1 MRWPPKQKQM
11 KKTLFTLLSLALVW
25 PVIAQIQ
32 FNGRILEK
40 NVASPISKAT
50 IKAGNAYFLT
60 DENGMVSFRA
70 QPGDSIEVSAIGF
83 KTIHRLLTISTSFEI
98 LLEREFSLM
107 QPVEI
112 NAVRASYLSPF
123 TQTTLTSRAI
133 EKANLGQDL
142 PFLLNQTPSVV
153 VNADAGNGIGYTG
166 IRIRGSDATR
176 INMTING
183 IPYND
188 AESQGLFF
196 VNLPDLASS
205 VNSIQV
211 QRGVGTSS
219 NGAGAFGATMNFMTN
234 ELNTDAYVEVNNS
247 FGSFNT
253 WKNTIKVGTGLINK
267 HLSLDARLS
276 NITSDGFVDRASSSL
291 QSFYTSAAFTGEK
304 NSLRLNVFSG
314 KEKTYQAWYGIP
326 ESKLT
331 SDRTYN
337 PAGMER
343 PGSPYDNETDNY
355 RQTHYQLFY
364 NQALSSSLN
373 LNVALFY
380 TRGLG
385 YYEQYKAD
393 EDYADYGLPPFSLGT
408 DTLYNTDLIRQLW
421 LDNHFFG
428 NTFSLQYKKNASEW
442 ILGGGLSKYTG
453 NHYGKIIWA
462 EAGVPDDYTWYN
474 LDALKTDANLYLKWQ
489 QKLSDHLALFAD
501 IQGRSVRYDI
511 DGFRNNPGLIIRN
524 NWFFV
529 NPKAGISYTKSNWKA
544 YLSYA
549 MANKEP
555 NRDDFEAG
563 ATQQPV
569 PEQLQDLELGFEQ
582 RGTTLSWGATLFY
595 MQYRNQ
601 LVLTGQINDVGAYAR
616 VNIPR
621 SFRTGI
627 ELTATWRPSS
637 WFDLAAN
644 LAYSE
649 NKVRNFTAYYDD
661 YDDGVQK
668 TETFDKSDLSY
679 SPRWIGGATLN
690 FHPARN
696 LDISLINKY
705 VSRQFLDNTSRVSRS
720 LDPFFVQDIRVSYR
734 ILPGFMKEILLI
746 GQVNNLLNVKY
757 EPNGYT
763 FSYYY
768 GGSLQTENY
777 YFPMAGSN
785 AMIALNLKF

>member
-1 MRWPPKQKQM
+1 M
-11 KKTLFTLLSLALVW
+11 KKTLFTLISLAFVL
-25 PVIAQIQ
+25 PVIAQLQ
-32 FNGRILEK
+32 FNGRILEQ

-50 IKAGNAYFLT
+50 VKAGKAFLVT
-60 DENGMVSFRA
+60 DENGMVRFRA
-70 QPGDSIEVSAIGF
+70 NPGDSIEISAIGF
-83 KTIHRLLTISTSFEI
+83 KTITRVLTSSTMLEI
-98 LLEREFSLM
+98 FLEKEFSLM

-123 TQTTLTSRAI
+123 TQTTLSARAI

-234 ELNTDAYVEVNNS
+234 ELNPEAYAEINNS
-247 FGSFNT
+247 YGSFNT
-253 WKNTIKVGTGLINK
+253 WKNTVKVGTGLINK
-267 HLSLDARLS
+267 HFSLDARLS
-276 NITSDGFVDRASSSL
+276 NITSDGFVDRASTSL
-291 QSFYTSAAFTGEK
+291 QSFYTSAAYTGEK

-331 SDRTYN
+331 TDRTYN
-337 PAGMER
+337 AAGMER
-343 PGSPYDNETDNY
+343 PGAPYDNETDNY

-364 NQALSSSLN
+364 NQALNPAIN
-373 LNVALFY
+373 LNIALFY

-393 EDYADYGLPPFSLGT
+393 DDYANYGLPPFTMGN
-408 DTLYNTDLIRQLW
+408 DTLYSTDLIRQLW

-428 NTFSLQYKKNASEW
+428 NTFSLQYKKNSSEW
-442 ILGGGLSKYTG
+442 ILGGGLSKYIG
-453 NHYGKIIWA
+453 NHYGKVIWA
-462 EAGVPDDYTWYN
+462 EAGVPDNYMWYN

-489 QKLSDHLALFAD
+489 QKLANNLVLFAD
-501 IQGRSVRYDI
+501 VQGRSVRYDI

-524 NWFFV
+524 KWFFV
-529 NPKAGISYTKSNWKA
+529 NPKAGVSYSKNNWKA

-549 MANKEP
+549 IANKEP

-569 PEQLQDLELGFEQ
+569 PEQLQDIELGIEK
-582 RGTTLSWGATLFY
+582 RGASLSWGATLFY

-601 LVLTGQINDVGAYAR
+601 LVLTGQINDVGAYTR

-627 ELTATWRPSS
+627 ELTASWRPSS

-649 NKVRNFTAYYDD
+649 NKVRNFTAFYDD
-661 YDDGVQK
+661 YDDGGQK
-668 TETFDKSDLSY
+668 TESFEQTDLSF
-679 SPRWIGGATLN
+679 SPRWVGGATLN
-690 FHPARN
+690 VHPARN
-696 LDISLINKY
+696 LDLSLINKY
-705 VSRQFLDNTSRVSRS
+705 VSRQYLDNTSRKSRS
-720 LDPFFVQDIRVSYR
+720 LDPFLVQDLRVSYR
-734 ILPGFMKEILLI
+734 ILPNFMKEILLI

-763 FSYYY
+763 FSYYF

-777 YFPMAGSN
+777 YFPMAGTN
-785 AMIALNLKF
+785 AMLALNLKF

>member
-1 MRWPPKQKQM
+1 M
-11 KKTLFTLLSLALVW
+11 KKTLFTLISLAFVL
-25 PVIAQIQ
+25 PVIAQLQ
-32 FNGRILEK
+32 FNGRILEQ

-50 IKAGNAYFLT
+50 VKAGKAFLVT
-60 DENGMVSFRA
+60 DENGMVRFRA
-70 QPGDSIEVSAIGF
+70 NPGDSIEISAIGF
-83 KTIHRLLTISTSFEI
+83 KTITRVLTSSTMLEI
-98 LLEREFSLM
+98 FLEKEFSLM

-123 TQTTLTSRAI
+123 TQTTLSARAI

-234 ELNTDAYVEVNNS
+234 ELNPEAYAEINNS
-247 FGSFNT
+247 YGSFNT
-253 WKNTIKVGTGLINK
+253 WKNTVKVGTGLINK
-267 HLSLDARLS
+267 HFSLDARLS
-276 NITSDGFVDRASSSL
+276 NITSDGFVDRASTSL
-291 QSFYTSAAFTGEK
+291 QSFYTSAAYTGEK

-331 SDRTYN
+331 TDRTYN
-337 PAGMER
+337 AAGMER
-343 PGSPYDNETDNY
+343 PGAPYDNETDNY

-364 NQALSSSLN
+364 NQALNPAIN
-373 LNVALFY
+373 LNIALFY

-393 EDYADYGLPPFSLGT
+393 DDYANYGLPPFTMGN
-408 DTLYNTDLIRQLW
+408 DTLYSTDLIRQLW

-428 NTFSLQYKKNASEW
+428 NTFSLQYKKNSSEW
-442 ILGGGLSKYTG
+442 ILGGGLSKYIG
-453 NHYGKIIWA
+453 NHYGKVIWA
-462 EAGVPDDYTWYN
+462 EAGVPDNYMWYN

-489 QKLSDHLALFAD
+489 QKLANNLVLFAD
-501 IQGRSVRYDI
+501 VQGRSVRYDI

-524 NWFFV
+524 KWFFV
-529 NPKAGISYTKSNWKA
+529 NPKAGVSYSKNNWKA

-549 MANKEP
+549 IANKEP

-563 ATQQPV
+563 ATQQPA
-569 PEQLQDLELGFEQ
+569 PEQLQDIELGIEK
-582 RGTTLSWGATLFY
+582 RGASLSWGATLFY

-601 LVLTGQINDVGAYAR
+601 LVLTGQINDVGAYTR

-627 ELTATWRPSS
+627 ELTASWRPSS

-649 NKVRNFTAYYDD
+649 NKVRNFTAFYDD
-661 YDDGVQK
+661 YDDGGQK
-668 TETFDKSDLSY
+668 TESFEQTDLSF
-679 SPRWIGGATLN
+679 SPRWVGGATLN
-690 FHPARN
+690 VHLARN
-696 LDISLINKY
+696 LDLSLINKY
-705 VSRQFLDNTSRVSRS
+705 VSRQYLDNTSRKSRS
-720 LDPFFVQDIRVSYR
+720 LDPFLVQDLRVSYR
-734 ILPGFMKEILLI
+734 ILPNFMKEILLI
-746 GQVNNLLNVKY
+746 GEVNNLLNVEY

-763 FSYYY
+763 FSYYF

-777 YFPMAGSN
+777 YFPMAGTN
-785 AMIALNLKF
+785 AMLALNLKF

>member
-1 MRWPPKQKQM
+1 M
-11 KKTLFTLLSLALVW
+11 KKTLFTLISLAFVL
-25 PVIAQIQ
+25 PVIAQLQ
-32 FNGRILEK
+32 FNGRILEQ

-50 IKAGNAYFLT
+50 VKAGKAFLVT
-60 DENGMVSFRA
+60 DENGMVRFRA
-70 QPGDSIEVSAIGF
+70 NPGDSIEISAIGF
-83 KTIHRLLTISTSFEI
+83 KTITRVLTSSTMLEI
-98 LLEREFSLM
+98 FLEKEFSLM

-112 NAVRASYLSPF
+112 NAVRASSLSPF
-123 TQTTLTSRAI
+123 TQTTLSARAI

-234 ELNTDAYVEVNNS
+234 ELNPEAYAEINNS
-247 FGSFNT
+247 YGSFNT
-253 WKNTIKVGTGLINK
+253 WKNTVKVGTGLINK
-267 HLSLDARLS
+267 HFSLDARLS
-276 NITSDGFVDRASSSL
+276 NITSDGFVDRASTSL
-291 QSFYTSAAFTGEK
+291 QSFYTSAAYTGEK

-331 SDRTYN
+331 TDRTYN
-337 PAGMER
+337 AAGMER
-343 PGSPYDNETDNY
+343 PGAPYDNETDNY

-364 NQALSSSLN
+364 NQALNPAIN
-373 LNVALFY
+373 LNIALFY

-393 EDYADYGLPPFSLGT
+393 DDYANYGLPPFTMGN
-408 DTLYNTDLIRQLW
+408 DTLYSTDLIRQLW

-428 NTFSLQYKKNASEW
+428 NTFSLQYKKNSSEW
-442 ILGGGLSKYTG
+442 ILGGGLSKYIG
-453 NHYGKIIWA
+453 NHYGKVIWA
-462 EAGVPDDYTWYN
+462 EAGVPDNYMWYN

-489 QKLSDHLALFAD
+489 QKLANNLVLFAD
-501 IQGRSVRYDI
+501 VQGRSVRYDI

-524 NWFFV
+524 KWFFV
-529 NPKAGISYTKSNWKA
+529 NPKAGVSYSKNNWKA

-549 MANKEP
+549 IANKEP

-569 PEQLQDLELGFEQ
+569 PEQLQDIELGIEK
-582 RGTTLSWGATLFY
+582 RGASLSWGATLFY

-601 LVLTGQINDVGAYAR
+601 LVLTGQINDVGAYTR

-627 ELTATWRPSS
+627 ELTASWRPSS

-649 NKVRNFTAYYDD
+649 NKVRNFTAFYDD
-661 YDDGVQK
+661 YDDGGQK
-668 TETFDKSDLSY
+668 TESFEQTDLSF
-679 SPRWIGGATLN
+679 SPRWVGGATLN
-690 FHPARN
+690 VHLARN
-696 LDISLINKY
+696 LDLSLINKY
-705 VSRQFLDNTSRVSRS
+705 VSRQYLDNTSRKSRS
-720 LDPFFVQDIRVSYR
+720 LDPFLVQDLRVSYR
-734 ILPGFMKEILLI
+734 ILPKFMKDILLI

-763 FSYYY
+763 FSYYF

-777 YFPMAGSN
+777 YFPMAGTN
-785 AMIALNLKF
+785 AMLALNLKF

>member
-1 MRWPPKQKQM
+1 M
-11 KKTLFTLLSLALVW
+11 KKTLFTLISLAFVL
-25 PVIAQIQ
+25 PVIAQLQ
-32 FNGRILEK
+32 FNGRILEQ

-50 IKAGNAYFLT
+50 VKAGKAFLVT
-60 DENGMVSFRA
+60 DENGMVRFRA
-70 QPGDSIEVSAIGF
+70 NPGDSIEISAIGF
-83 KTIHRLLTISTSFEI
+83 KTITRVLTSSTMLEI
-98 LLEREFSLM
+98 FLEKEFSLM

-123 TQTTLTSRAI
+123 TQTTLSARAI

-234 ELNTDAYVEVNNS
+234 ELNPEAYAEINNS
-247 FGSFNT
+247 YGSFNT
-253 WKNTIKVGTGLINK
+253 WKNTVKVGTGLINK
-267 HLSLDARLS
+267 HFSLDARLS
-276 NITSDGFVDRASSSL
+276 NITSDGFVDRASTSL
-291 QSFYTSAAFTGEK
+291 QSFYTSAAYTGEK

-331 SDRTYN
+331 TDRTYN
-337 PAGMER
+337 AAGMER
-343 PGSPYDNETDNY
+343 PGAPYDNETDNY

-364 NQALSSSLN
+364 NQALNPAIN
-373 LNVALFY
+373 LNIALFY

-393 EDYADYGLPPFSLGT
+393 DDYANYGLPPFTMGN
-408 DTLYNTDLIRQLW
+408 DTLYSTDLIRQLW

-428 NTFSLQYKKNASEW
+428 NTFSLQYKKNSSEW
-442 ILGGGLSKYTG
+442 ILGGGLSKYIG
-453 NHYGKIIWA
+453 NHYGKVIWA
-462 EAGVPDDYTWYN
+462 EAGVPDNYMWYN

-489 QKLSDHLALFAD
+489 QKLANNLVLFAD
-501 IQGRSVRYDI
+501 VQGRSVRYDI

-524 NWFFV
+524 KWFFV
-529 NPKAGISYTKSNWKA
+529 NPKAGVSYSKNNWKA

-549 MANKEP
+549 IANKEP

-563 ATQQPV
+563 ATQQPA
-569 PEQLQDLELGFEQ
+569 PEQLQDIELGIEK
-582 RGTTLSWGATLFY
+582 RGASLSWGATLFY

-601 LVLTGQINDVGAYAR
+601 LVLTGQINDVGAYTR

-627 ELTATWRPSS
+627 ELTASWRPSS

-649 NKVRNFTAYYDD
+649 NKVRNFTAFYDD
-661 YDDGVQK
+661 YDDGGQK
-668 TETFDKSDLSY
+668 TESFEQTDLSF
-679 SPRWIGGATLN
+679 SPRWVCGATLN
-690 FHPARN
+690 VHLARN
-696 LDISLINKY
+696 LDLSLINKY
-705 VSRQFLDNTSRVSRS
+705 VSRQYLDNTSRKSRS
-720 LDPFFVQDIRVSYR
+720 LDPFLVQDLRVSYR
-734 ILPGFMKEILLI
+734 ILPKFMKDILLI

-763 FSYYY
+763 FSYYF

-777 YFPMAGSN
+777 YFPMAGTN
-785 AMIALNLKF
+785 AMLALNLKF

>member
-1 MRWPPKQKQM
+1 M
-11 KKTLFTLLSLALVW
+11 KKTLFTLISLAFVL
-25 PVIAQIQ
+25 PVIAQLQ
-32 FNGRILEK
+32 FNGRILEQ

-50 IKAGNAYFLT
+50 VKAGKAFLVT
-60 DENGMVSFRA
+60 DENGMVRFRA
-70 QPGDSIEVSAIGF
+70 NPGDSIEISAIGF
-83 KTIHRLLTISTSFEI
+83 KTITRVLTSSTMLEI
-98 LLEREFSLM
+98 FLEKEFSLM

-123 TQTTLTSRAI
+123 TQTTLSARAI

-234 ELNTDAYVEVNNS
+234 ELNPEAYAEINNS
-247 FGSFNT
+247 YGSFNT
-253 WKNTIKVGTGLINK
+253 WKNTVKVGTGLINK
-267 HLSLDARLS
+267 HFSLDARLS
-276 NITSDGFVDRASSSL
+276 NITSDGFVDRASTSL
-291 QSFYTSAAFTGEK
+291 QSFYTSAAYTGEK

-331 SDRTYN
+331 TDRTYN
-337 PAGMER
+337 AAGMER
-343 PGSPYDNETDNY
+343 PGAPYDNETDNY

-364 NQALSSSLN
+364 NQALNPAIN
-373 LNVALFY
+373 LNIALFY

-393 EDYADYGLPPFSLGT
+393 DDYANYGLPPFTMGN
-408 DTLYNTDLIRQLW
+408 DTLYSTDLIRQLW

-428 NTFSLQYKKNASEW
+428 NTFSLQYKKNSSEW
-442 ILGGGLSKYTG
+442 ILGGGLSKYIG
-453 NHYGKIIWA
+453 NHYGKVIWA
-462 EAGVPDDYTWYN
+462 EAGVPDNYMWYN

-489 QKLSDHLALFAD
+489 QKLANNLVLFAD
-501 IQGRSVRYDI
+501 VQGRSVRYDI

-524 NWFFV
+524 KWFFV
-529 NPKAGISYTKSNWKA
+529 NPKAGVSYSKNNWKA

-549 MANKEP
+549 IANKEP

-569 PEQLQDLELGFEQ
+569 PEQLQDIELGIEK
-582 RGTTLSWGATLFY
+582 RGASLSWGATLFY

-601 LVLTGQINDVGAYAR
+601 LVLTGQINDVGAYTR

-627 ELTATWRPSS
+627 ELTASWRPSS

-649 NKVRNFTAYYDD
+649 NKVRNFTAFYDD
-661 YDDGVQK
+661 YDDGGQK
-668 TETFDKSDLSY
+668 TESFEQTDLSF
-679 SPRWIGGATLN
+679 SPRWVGGATLN
-690 FHPARN
+690 VHLARN
-696 LDISLINKY
+696 LDLSLINKY
-705 VSRQFLDNTSRVSRS
+705 VSRQYLDNTSRKSRS
-720 LDPFFVQDIRVSYR
+720 LDPFLVQDLRVSYR
-734 ILPGFMKEILLI
+734 ILPNFMKEILLI
-746 GQVNNLLNVKY
+746 GEVNNLLNVEY

-763 FSYYY
+763 FSYYF

-777 YFPMAGSN
+777 YFPMAGTN
-785 AMIALNLKF
+785 AMLALNLKF

>member
-1 MRWPPKQKQM
+1 M
-11 KKTLFTLLSLALVW
+11 KKTLFTLISLAFVL
-25 PVIAQIQ
+25 PVIAQLQ
-32 FNGRILEK
+32 FNGRILEQ

-50 IKAGNAYFLT
+50 VKAGKAFLVT
-60 DENGMVSFRA
+60 DENGMVRFRA
-70 QPGDSIEVSAIGF
+70 NPGDSIEISAIGF
-83 KTIHRLLTISTSFEI
+83 KTITRVLTTSTMLEI
-98 LLEREFSLM
+98 FLEKEFSLM

-112 NAVRASYLSPF
+112 NAVRASSLSPF
-123 TQTTLTSRAI
+123 TQTTLSARAI

-234 ELNTDAYVEVNNS
+234 ELNPEAYAEINNS
-247 FGSFNT
+247 YGSFNT
-253 WKNTIKVGTGLINK
+253 WKNTVKVGTGLINK
-267 HLSLDARLS
+267 HFSLDARLS
-276 NITSDGFVDRASSSL
+276 NITSDGFVDRASTSL
-291 QSFYTSAAFTGEK
+291 QSFYTSAAYTGEK

-331 SDRTYN
+331 TDRTYN
-337 PAGMER
+337 AAGMER
-343 PGSPYDNETDNY
+343 PGAPYDNETDNY

-364 NQALSSSLN
+364 NQALNPAIN
-373 LNVALFY
+373 LNIALFY

-393 EDYADYGLPPFSLGT
+393 DDYANYGLPPFTMGN
-408 DTLYNTDLIRQLW
+408 DTLYSTDLIRQLW

-428 NTFSLQYKKNASEW
+428 NTFSLQYKKNSSEW
-442 ILGGGLSKYTG
+442 ILGGGLSKYIG
-453 NHYGKIIWA
+453 NHYGKVIWA
-462 EAGVPDDYTWYN
+462 EAGVPDNFMWYN

-489 QKLSDHLALFAD
+489 QKLANNLVLFAD
-501 IQGRSVRYDI
+501 VQGRSVRYDI

-524 NWFFV
+524 KWFFV
-529 NPKAGISYTKSNWKA
+529 NPKAGVSYSKNNWKA

-549 MANKEP
+549 IANKEP

-569 PEQLQDLELGFEQ
+569 PEQLQDIELGIEK
-582 RGTTLSWGATLFY
+582 RGASLSWGATLFY

-601 LVLTGQINDVGAYAR
+601 LVLTGQINDVGAYTR

-627 ELTATWRPSS
+627 ELTASWRPSS

-649 NKVRNFTAYYDD
+649 NKVRNFTAFYDD
-661 YDDGVQK
+661 YDDGGQK
-668 TETFDKSDLSY
+668 TESFEQTDLSF
-679 SPRWIGGATLN
+679 SPRWVGGATLN
-690 FHPARN
+690 VHLARN
-696 LDISLINKY
+696 LDLSLINKY
-705 VSRQFLDNTSRVSRS
+705 VSRQYLDNTSRKSRS
-720 LDPFFVQDIRVSYR
+720 LDPFLVQDLRVSYR
-734 ILPGFMKEILLI
+734 ILPKFMKEILLI

-763 FSYYY
+763 FSYYF

-777 YFPMAGSN
+777 YFPMAGTN
-785 AMIALNLKF
+785 AMLALNLKF

>member
-1 MRWPPKQKQM
+1 M
-11 KKTLFTLLSLALVW
+11 KKTLFTLISLAFVL
-25 PVIAQIQ
+25 PVIAQLQ
-32 FNGRILEK
+32 FNGRILEQ

-50 IKAGNAYFLT
+50 VKAGKAFLVT
-60 DENGMVSFRA
+60 DENGMVRFRA
-70 QPGDSIEVSAIGF
+70 NPGDSIEISAIGF
-83 KTIHRLLTISTSFEI
+83 KTITRVLTSSTMLEI
-98 LLEREFSLM
+98 FLEKEFSLM

-123 TQTTLTSRAI
+123 TQTTLSARAI

-234 ELNTDAYVEVNNS
+234 ELNPEAYAEINNS
-247 FGSFNT
+247 YGSFNT
-253 WKNTIKVGTGLINK
+253 WKNTVKVGTGLINK
-267 HLSLDARLS
+267 HFSLDARLS
-276 NITSDGFVDRASSSL
+276 NITSDGFVDRASTSL
-291 QSFYTSAAFTGEK
+291 QSFYTSAAYTGEK

-331 SDRTYN
+331 TDRTYN
-337 PAGMER
+337 AAGMER
-343 PGSPYDNETDNY
+343 PGAPYDNETDNY

-364 NQALSSSLN
+364 NQALNPAIN
-373 LNVALFY
+373 LNIALFY

-393 EDYADYGLPPFSLGT
+393 DDYANYGLPPFTMGN
-408 DTLYNTDLIRQLW
+408 DTLYSTDLIRQLW

-428 NTFSLQYKKNASEW
+428 NTFSLQYKKNSSEW
-442 ILGGGLSKYTG
+442 ILGGGLSKYIG
-453 NHYGKIIWA
+453 NHYGKVIWA
-462 EAGVPDDYTWYN
+462 EAGVPDNYMWYN

-489 QKLSDHLALFAD
+489 QKLANNLVLFAD
-501 IQGRSVRYDI
+501 VQGRSVRYDI

-524 NWFFV
+524 KWFFV
-529 NPKAGISYTKSNWKA
+529 NPKAGVSYSKNNWKA

-549 MANKEP
+549 IANKEP

-569 PEQLQDLELGFEQ
+569 PEQLQDIELGIEK
-582 RGTTLSWGATLFY
+582 RGASLSWGATLFY

-601 LVLTGQINDVGAYAR
+601 LVLTGQINDVGAYTR

-627 ELTATWRPSS
+627 ELTASWRPSS

-649 NKVRNFTAYYDD
+649 NKVRNFTAFYDD
-661 YDDGVQK
+661 YDDGGQK
-668 TETFDKSDLSY
+668 TESFEQTDLSF
-679 SPRWIGGATLN
+679 SPRWVCGATLN
-690 FHPARN
+690 VHLARN
-696 LDISLINKY
+696 LDLSLINKY
-705 VSRQFLDNTSRVSRS
+705 VSRQYLDNTSRKSRS
-720 LDPFFVQDIRVSYR
+720 LDPFLVQDLRVSYR
-734 ILPGFMKEILLI
+734 ILPKFMKEILLI

-763 FSYYY
+763 FSYYF

-777 YFPMAGSN
+777 YFPMAGTN
-785 AMIALNLKF
+785 AMLALNLKF

>member
-1 MRWPPKQKQM
+1 M
-11 KKTLFTLLSLALVW
+11 KKTLFTLISLAFVL
-25 PVIAQIQ
+25 PVIAQLQ
-32 FNGRILEK
+32 FNGRILEQ

-50 IKAGNAYFLT
+50 VKAGKAFLVT
-60 DENGMVSFRA
+60 DENGMVRFRA
-70 QPGDSIEVSAIGF
+70 NPGDSIEISAIGF
-83 KTIHRLLTISTSFEI
+83 KTITRVLTSSTMLEI
-98 LLEREFSLM
+98 FLEKEFSLM

-112 NAVRASYLSPF
+112 NAVRASSLSPF
-123 TQTTLTSRAI
+123 TQTTLSARAI

-234 ELNTDAYVEVNNS
+234 ELNPEAYAEINNS
-247 FGSFNT
+247 YGSFNT
-253 WKNTIKVGTGLINK
+253 WKNTVKVGTGLINK
-267 HLSLDARLS
+267 HFSLDARLS
-276 NITSDGFVDRASSSL
+276 NITSDGFVDRASTSL
-291 QSFYTSAAFTGEK
+291 QSFYTSAAYTGEK

-331 SDRTYN
+331 TDRTYN
-337 PAGMER
+337 AAGMER
-343 PGSPYDNETDNY
+343 PGAPYDNETDNY

-364 NQALSSSLN
+364 NQALNPAIN
-373 LNVALFY
+373 LNIALFY

-393 EDYADYGLPPFSLGT
+393 DDYANYGLPPFTMGN
-408 DTLYNTDLIRQLW
+408 DTLYSTDLIRQLW

-428 NTFSLQYKKNASEW
+428 NTFSLQYKKNSSEW
-442 ILGGGLSKYTG
+442 ILGGGLSKYIG
-453 NHYGKIIWA
+453 NHYGKVIWA
-462 EAGVPDDYTWYN
+462 EAGVPDNYMWYN

-489 QKLSDHLALFAD
+489 QKLANNLVLFAD
-501 IQGRSVRYDI
+501 VQGRSVRYDI

-524 NWFFV
+524 KWFFV
-529 NPKAGISYTKSNWKA
+529 NPKAGVSYSKNNWKA

-549 MANKEP
+549 IANKEP

-569 PEQLQDLELGFEQ
+569 PEQLQDIELGIEK
-582 RGTTLSWGATLFY
+582 RGASLSWGATLFY

-601 LVLTGQINDVGAYAR
+601 LVLTGQINDVGAYTR

-627 ELTATWRPSS
+627 ELTASWRPSS

-649 NKVRNFTAYYDD
+649 NKVRNFTAFYDD
-661 YDDGVQK
+661 YDDGGQK
-668 TETFDKSDLSY
+668 TESFEQTDLSF
-679 SPRWIGGATLN
+679 SPRWVGGATLN
-690 FHPARN
+690 VHLARN
-696 LDISLINKY
+696 LDLSLINKY
-705 VSRQFLDNTSRVSRS
+705 VSRQYLDNTSRKSRS
-720 LDPFFVQDIRVSYR
+720 LDPFLVQDLRVSYR
-734 ILPGFMKEILLI
+734 ILPKFMKEILLI

-763 FSYYY
+763 FSYYF

-777 YFPMAGSN
+777 YFPMAGTN
-785 AMIALNLKF
+785 AMLALNLKF

>member
-1 MRWPPKQKQM
+1 M
-11 KKTLFTLLSLALVW
+11 KKTLFTLISLAFVL
-25 PVIAQIQ
+25 PVIAQLQ
-32 FNGRILEK
+32 FNGRILEQ

-50 IKAGNAYFLT
+50 VKAGKAFLVT
-60 DENGMVSFRA
+60 DENGMVRFRA
-70 QPGDSIEVSAIGF
+70 NPGDSIEISAIGF
-83 KTIHRLLTISTSFEI
+83 KTITRVLTSSTMLEI
-98 LLEREFSLM
+98 FLEKEFSLM

-123 TQTTLTSRAI
+123 TQTTLSARAI

-234 ELNTDAYVEVNNS
+234 ELNPEAYAEINNS
-247 FGSFNT
+247 YGSFNT
-253 WKNTIKVGTGLINK
+253 WKNTVKVGTGLINK
-267 HLSLDARLS
+267 HFSLDARLS
-276 NITSDGFVDRASSSL
+276 NITSDGFVDRASTSL
-291 QSFYTSAAFTGEK
+291 QSFYTSAAYTGEK

-331 SDRTYN
+331 TDRTYN
-337 PAGMER
+337 AAGMER
-343 PGSPYDNETDNY
+343 PGAPYDNETDNY

-364 NQALSSSLN
+364 NQALNPAIN
-373 LNVALFY
+373 LNIALFY

-393 EDYADYGLPPFSLGT
+393 DDYANYGLPPFTMGN
-408 DTLYNTDLIRQLW
+408 DTLYSTDLIRQLW

-428 NTFSLQYKKNASEW
+428 NTFSLQYKKNSSEW
-442 ILGGGLSKYTG
+442 ILGGGLSKYIG
-453 NHYGKIIWA
+453 NHYGKVIWA
-462 EAGVPDDYTWYN
+462 EAGVPDNYMWYN

-489 QKLSDHLALFAD
+489 QKLANNLVLFAD
-501 IQGRSVRYDI
+501 VQGRSVRYDI

-524 NWFFV
+524 KWFFV
-529 NPKAGISYTKSNWKA
+529 NPKAGVSYSKNNWKA

-549 MANKEP
+549 IANKEP

-563 ATQQPV
+563 ATQQPA
-569 PEQLQDLELGFEQ
+569 PEQLQDIELGIEK
-582 RGTTLSWGATLFY
+582 RGASLSWGATLFY

-601 LVLTGQINDVGAYAR
+601 LVLTGQINDVGAYTR

-627 ELTATWRPSS
+627 ELTASWRPSS

-649 NKVRNFTAYYDD
+649 NKVRNFTAFYDD
-661 YDDGVQK
+661 YDDGGQK
-668 TETFDKSDLSY
+668 TESFEQTDLSF
-679 SPRWIGGATLN
+679 SPRWVGGATLN
-690 FHPARN
+690 VHLARN
-696 LDISLINKY
+696 LDLSLINKY
-705 VSRQFLDNTSRVSRS
+705 VSRQYLDNTSRKSRS
-720 LDPFFVQDIRVSYR
+720 LDPFLVQDLRVSYR
-734 ILPGFMKEILLI
+734 ILPKFMKEILLI

-763 FSYYY
+763 FSYYF

-777 YFPMAGSN
+777 YFPMAGTN
-785 AMIALNLKF
+785 AMLALNLKF

>member
-1 MRWPPKQKQM
+1 M
-11 KKTLFTLLSLALVW
+11 KKTLFTLISLAFVL
-25 PVIAQIQ
+25 PVIAQLQ
-32 FNGRILEK
+32 FNGRILEQ

-50 IKAGNAYFLT
+50 VKAGKAFLVT
-60 DENGMVSFRA
+60 DENGMVRFRA
-70 QPGDSIEVSAIGF
+70 NPGDSIEISAIGF
-83 KTIHRLLTISTSFEI
+83 KTITRVLTTSTMLEI
-98 LLEREFSLM
+98 FLEKEFSLM

-123 TQTTLTSRAI
+123 TQTTLSARAI

-234 ELNTDAYVEVNNS
+234 ELNPEAYAEINNS
-247 FGSFNT
+247 YGSFNT
-253 WKNTIKVGTGLINK
+253 WKNTVKVGTGLINK
-267 HLSLDARLS
+267 HFSLDARLS
-276 NITSDGFVDRASSSL
+276 NITSDGFVDRASTSL
-291 QSFYTSAAFTGEK
+291 QSFYTSAAYTGEK

-331 SDRTYN
+331 TDRTYN
-337 PAGMER
+337 AAGMER
-343 PGSPYDNETDNY
+343 PGAPYDNETDNY

-364 NQALSSSLN
+364 NQALNPAIN
-373 LNVALFY
+373 LNIALFY

-393 EDYADYGLPPFSLGT
+393 DDYANYGLPPFTMGN
-408 DTLYNTDLIRQLW
+408 DTLYSTDLIRQLW

-428 NTFSLQYKKNASEW
+428 NTFSLQYKKNSSEW
-442 ILGGGLSKYTG
+442 ILGGGLSKYIG
-453 NHYGKIIWA
+453 NHYGKVIWA
-462 EAGVPDDYTWYN
+462 EAGVPDNYMWYN

-489 QKLSDHLALFAD
+489 QKLANNLVLFAD
-501 IQGRSVRYDI
+501 VQGRSVRYDI

-524 NWFFV
+524 KWFFV
-529 NPKAGISYTKSNWKA
+529 NPKAGVSYSKNNWKA

-549 MANKEP
+549 IANKEP

-569 PEQLQDLELGFEQ
+569 PEQLQDIELGIEK
-582 RGTTLSWGATLFY
+582 RGASLSWGATLFY

-601 LVLTGQINDVGAYAR
+601 LVLTGQINDVGAYTR

-627 ELTATWRPSS
+627 ELTASWRPSS

-649 NKVRNFTAYYDD
+649 NKVRNFTAFYDD
-661 YDDGVQK
+661 YDDGGQK
-668 TETFDKSDLSY
+668 TESFEQTDLSF
-679 SPRWIGGATLN
+679 SPRWVGGATLN
-690 FHPARN
+690 VHLARN
-696 LDISLINKY
+696 LDLSLINKY
-705 VSRQFLDNTSRVSRS
+705 VSRQYLDNTSRKSRS
-720 LDPFFVQDIRVSYR
+720 LDPFLVQDLRVSYR
-734 ILPGFMKEILLI
+734 ILPKFMKEILLI
-746 GQVNNLLNVKY
+746 GQVNNLLNVEY

-763 FSYYY
+763 FSYYF

-777 YFPMAGSN
+777 YFPMAGTN
-785 AMIALNLKF
+785 AMLALNLKF

>member
-1 MRWPPKQKQM
+1 M
-11 KKTLFTLLSLALVW
+11 KKTLFTLISLAFVL
-25 PVIAQIQ
+25 PVIAQLQ
-32 FNGRILEK
+32 FNGRILEQ

-50 IKAGNAYFLT
+50 VKAGKAFLVT
-60 DENGMVSFRA
+60 DENGMVRFRA
-70 QPGDSIEVSAIGF
+70 NPGDSIEISAIGF
-83 KTIHRLLTISTSFEI
+83 KTITRVLTSSTMLEI
-98 LLEREFSLM
+98 FLEKEFSLM

-123 TQTTLTSRAI
+123 TQTTLSARAI

-234 ELNTDAYVEVNNS
+234 ELNPEAYAEINNS
-247 FGSFNT
+247 YGSFNT
-253 WKNTIKVGTGLINK
+253 WKNTVKVGTGLINK
-267 HLSLDARLS
+267 HFSLDARLS
-276 NITSDGFVDRASSSL
+276 NITSDGFVDRASTSL
-291 QSFYTSAAFTGEK
+291 QSFYTSAAYTGEK

-331 SDRTYN
+331 TDRTYN
-337 PAGMER
+337 AAGMER
-343 PGSPYDNETDNY
+343 PGAPYDNETDNY

-364 NQALSSSLN
+364 NQALNPAIN
-373 LNVALFY
+373 LNIALFY

-393 EDYADYGLPPFSLGT
+393 DDYANYGLPPFTMGN
-408 DTLYNTDLIRQLW
+408 DTLYSTDLIRQLW

-428 NTFSLQYKKNASEW
+428 NTFSLQYKKNSSEW
-442 ILGGGLSKYTG
+442 ILGGGLSKYIG
-453 NHYGKIIWA
+453 NHYGKVIWA
-462 EAGVPDDYTWYN
+462 EAGVPDNYMWYN

-489 QKLSDHLALFAD
+489 QKLANNLVLFAD
-501 IQGRSVRYDI
+501 VQGRSVRYDI

-524 NWFFV
+524 KWFFV
-529 NPKAGISYTKSNWKA
+529 NPKAGVSYSKNNWKA

-549 MANKEP
+549 IANKEP

-563 ATQQPV
+563 ATQQPA
-569 PEQLQDLELGFEQ
+569 PEQLQDIELGIEK
-582 RGTTLSWGATLFY
+582 RGASLSWGATLFY

-601 LVLTGQINDVGAYAR
+601 LVLTGQINDVGAYTR

-627 ELTATWRPSS
+627 ELTASWRPSS

-649 NKVRNFTAYYDD
+649 NKVRNFTAFYDD
-661 YDDGVQK
+661 YDDGGQK
-668 TETFDKSDLSY
+668 TESFEQTDLSF
-679 SPRWIGGATLN
+679 SPRWVGGATLN
-690 FHPARN
+690 VHLARN
-696 LDISLINKY
+696 LDLSLINKY
-705 VSRQFLDNTSRVSRS
+705 VSRQYLDNTSRKSRS
-720 LDPFFVQDIRVSYR
+720 LDPFLVQDLRVSYR
-734 ILPGFMKEILLI
+734 ILPNFMKEILLI

-763 FSYYY
+763 FSYYF

-777 YFPMAGSN
+777 YFPMAGTN
-785 AMIALNLKF
+785 AMLALNLKF

>member
-1 MRWPPKQKQM
+1 M
-11 KKTLFTLLSLALVW
+11 KKTLFTLISLAFVL
-25 PVIAQIQ
+25 PVIAQLQ
-32 FNGRILEK
+32 FNGRILEQ

-50 IKAGNAYFLT
+50 VKAGKAFLVT
-60 DENGMVSFRA
+60 DENGMVRFRA
-70 QPGDSIEVSAIGF
+70 NPGDSIEISAIGF
-83 KTIHRLLTISTSFEI
+83 KTITRVLTSSTMLEI
-98 LLEREFSLM
+98 FLEKEFSLM

-123 TQTTLTSRAI
+123 TQTTLSARAI

-234 ELNTDAYVEVNNS
+234 ELNPEAYAEINNS
-247 FGSFNT
+247 YGSFNT
-253 WKNTIKVGTGLINK
+253 WKNTVKVGTGLINK
-267 HLSLDARLS
+267 HFSLDARLS
-276 NITSDGFVDRASSSL
+276 NITSDGFVDRASTSL
-291 QSFYTSAAFTGEK
+291 QSFYTSAAYTGEK

-331 SDRTYN
+331 TDRTYN
-337 PAGMER
+337 AAGMER
-343 PGSPYDNETDNY
+343 PGAPYDNETDNY

-364 NQALSSSLN
+364 NQALNPAIN
-373 LNVALFY
+373 LNIALFY

-393 EDYADYGLPPFSLGT
+393 DDYANYGLPPFTMGN
-408 DTLYNTDLIRQLW
+408 DTLYSTDLIRQLW

-428 NTFSLQYKKNASEW
+428 NTFSLQYKKNSSEW
-442 ILGGGLSKYTG
+442 ILGGGLSKYIG
-453 NHYGKIIWA
+453 NHYGKVIWA
-462 EAGVPDDYTWYN
+462 EAGVPDNYMWYN

-489 QKLSDHLALFAD
+489 QKLANNLVLFAD
-501 IQGRSVRYDI
+501 VQGRSVRYDI

-524 NWFFV
+524 KWFFV
-529 NPKAGISYTKSNWKA
+529 NPKAGVSYSKNNWKA

-549 MANKEP
+549 IANKEP

-563 ATQQPV
+563 ATQQTV
-569 PEQLQDLELGFEQ
+569 PEQLKDLELGIEK
-582 RGTTLSWGATLFY
+582 RGASLSWGATLFY

-601 LVLTGQINDVGAYAR
+601 LVLTGQINDVGAYTR

-627 ELTATWRPSS
+627 ELTASWRPSS

-649 NKVRNFTAYYDD
+649 NKVRNFTAFYDD
-661 YDDGVQK
+661 YDDGGQK
-668 TETFDKSDLSY
+668 TESFEQTDLSF
-679 SPRWIGGATLN
+679 SPRWVGGATLN
-690 FHPARN
+690 VHPARN
-696 LDISLINKY
+696 LDLSLINKY
-705 VSRQFLDNTSRVSRS
+705 VSRQYLDNTSRKSRS
-720 LDPFFVQDIRVSYR
+720 LDPFLVQDLRVSYR
-734 ILPGFMKEILLI
+734 ILPKFMKDILLI

-763 FSYYY
+763 FSYYF

-777 YFPMAGSN
+777 YFPMAGTN
-785 AMIALNLKF
+785 AMLALNLKF

>member
-1 MRWPPKQKQM
+1 M
-11 KKTLFTLLSLALVW
+11 KKTLFTLISLAFVL
-25 PVIAQIQ
+25 PVIAQLQ
-32 FNGRILEK
+32 FNGRILEQ

-50 IKAGNAYFLT
+50 VKAGKAFLVT
-60 DENGMVSFRA
+60 DENGMVRFRA
-70 QPGDSIEVSAIGF
+70 NPGDSIEISAIGF
-83 KTIHRLLTISTSFEI
+83 KTITRVLTTSTMLEI
-98 LLEREFSLM
+98 FLEKEFSLM

-123 TQTTLTSRAI
+123 TQTTLSARAI

-234 ELNTDAYVEVNNS
+234 ELNPEAYAEINNS
-247 FGSFNT
+247 YGSFNT
-253 WKNTIKVGTGLINK
+253 WKNTVKVGTGLINK
-267 HLSLDARLS
+267 HFSLDARLS
-276 NITSDGFVDRASSSL
+276 NITSDGFVDRASTSL
-291 QSFYTSAAFTGEK
+291 QSFYTSAAYTGEK

-331 SDRTYN
+331 TDRTYN
-337 PAGMER
+337 AAGMER
-343 PGSPYDNETDNY
+343 PGAPYDNETDNY

-364 NQALSSSLN
+364 NQALNPAIN
-373 LNVALFY
+373 LNIALFY

-393 EDYADYGLPPFSLGT
+393 DDYANYGLPPFTMGN
-408 DTLYNTDLIRQLW
+408 DTLYSTDLIRQLW

-428 NTFSLQYKKNASEW
+428 NTFSLQYKKNSSEW
-442 ILGGGLSKYTG
+442 ILGGGLSKYIG
-453 NHYGKIIWA
+453 NHYGKVIWA
-462 EAGVPDDYTWYN
+462 EAGVPDNYMWYN

-489 QKLSDHLALFAD
+489 QKLANNLVLFAD
-501 IQGRSVRYDI
+501 VQGRSVRYDI

-524 NWFFV
+524 KWFFV
-529 NPKAGISYTKSNWKA
+529 NPKAGVSYSKNNWKA

-549 MANKEP
+549 IANKEP

-569 PEQLQDLELGFEQ
+569 PEQLQDIELGIEK
-582 RGTTLSWGATLFY
+582 RGASLSWGATLFY

-601 LVLTGQINDVGAYAR
+601 LVLTGQINDVGAYTR

-627 ELTATWRPSS
+627 ELTASWRPSS

-649 NKVRNFTAYYDD
+649 NKVRNFTAFYDD
-661 YDDGVQK
+661 YDDGGQK
-668 TETFDKSDLSY
+668 TESFEQTDLSF
-679 SPRWIGGATLN
+679 SPRWVCGATLN
-690 FHPARN
+690 VHLARN
-696 LDISLINKY
+696 LDLSLINKY
-705 VSRQFLDNTSRVSRS
+705 VSRQYLDNTSRKSRS
-720 LDPFFVQDIRVSYR
+720 LDPFLVQDLRVSYR
-734 ILPGFMKEILLI
+734 ILPNFMKEILLI
-746 GQVNNLLNVKY
+746 GQVNNLLNVEY

-763 FSYYY
+763 FSYYF

-777 YFPMAGSN
+777 YFPMAGTN
-785 AMIALNLKF
+785 AMLALNLKF

>member
-1 MRWPPKQKQM
+1 M
-11 KKTLFTLLSLALVW
+11 KKTLFTLISLAFVL
-25 PVIAQIQ
+25 PVIAQLQ
-32 FNGRILEK
+32 FNGRILEQ

-50 IKAGNAYFLT
+50 VKAGKAFLVT
-60 DENGMVSFRA
+60 DENGMVRFRA
-70 QPGDSIEVSAIGF
+70 NPGDSIEISAIGF
-83 KTIHRLLTISTSFEI
+83 KTITRVLTSSTMLEI
-98 LLEREFSLM
+98 FLEKEFSLM

-123 TQTTLTSRAI
+123 TQTTLSARAI

-234 ELNTDAYVEVNNS
+234 ELNPEAYAEINNS
-247 FGSFNT
+247 YGSFNT
-253 WKNTIKVGTGLINK
+253 WKNTVKVGTGLINK
-267 HLSLDARLS
+267 HFSLDARLS
-276 NITSDGFVDRASSSL
+276 NITSDGFVDRASTSL
-291 QSFYTSAAFTGEK
+291 QSFYTSAAYTGEK

-331 SDRTYN
+331 TDRTYN
-337 PAGMER
+337 AAGMER
-343 PGSPYDNETDNY
+343 PDAPYDNETDNY

-364 NQALSSSLN
+364 NQALNPAIN
-373 LNVALFY
+373 LNIALFY

-393 EDYADYGLPPFSLGT
+393 DDYANYGLPPFTMGN
-408 DTLYNTDLIRQLW
+408 DTLYSTDLIRQLW

-428 NTFSLQYKKNASEW
+428 NTFSLQYKKNSSEW
-442 ILGGGLSKYTG
+442 ILGGGLSKYIG
-453 NHYGKIIWA
+453 NHYGKVIWA
-462 EAGVPDDYTWYN
+462 EAGVPDNYMWYN

-489 QKLSDHLALFAD
+489 QKLANNLVLFAD
-501 IQGRSVRYDI
+501 VQGRSVRYDI

-524 NWFFV
+524 KWFFV
-529 NPKAGISYTKSNWKA
+529 NPKAGVSYSKNNWKA

-549 MANKEP
+549 IANKEP

-569 PEQLQDLELGFEQ
+569 PEQLQDIELGIEK
-582 RGTTLSWGATLFY
+582 RGASLSWGATLFY

-601 LVLTGQINDVGAYAR
+601 LVLTGQINDVGAYTR

-627 ELTATWRPSS
+627 ELTASWRPSS

-649 NKVRNFTAYYDD
+649 NKVRNFTAFYDD
-661 YDDGVQK
+661 YDDGGQK
-668 TETFDKSDLSY
+668 TESFEQTDLSF
-679 SPRWIGGATLN
+679 SPRWVGGATLN
-690 FHPARN
+690 VHLARN
-696 LDISLINKY
+696 LDLSLINKY
-705 VSRQFLDNTSRVSRS
+705 VSRQYLDNTSRKSRS
-720 LDPFFVQDIRVSYR
+720 LDPFLVQDLRVSYR
-734 ILPGFMKEILLI
+734 ILPKFMKEILLI

-763 FSYYY
+763 FSYYF

-777 YFPMAGSN
+777 YFPMAGTN
-785 AMIALNLKF
+785 AMLALNLKF

>member
-1 MRWPPKQKQM
+1 M
-11 KKTLFTLLSLALVW
+11 KKTLFTLISLAFVL
-25 PVIAQIQ
+25 PVIAQLQ
-32 FNGRILEK
+32 FNGRILEQ

-50 IKAGNAYFLT
+50 VKAGKAFLVT
-60 DENGMVSFRA
+60 DENGMVRFRA
-70 QPGDSIEVSAIGF
+70 NPGDSIEISAIGF
-83 KTIHRLLTISTSFEI
+83 KTITRVLTSSTMLEI
-98 LLEREFSLM
+98 FLEKEFSLM

-123 TQTTLTSRAI
+123 TQTTLSARAI

-234 ELNTDAYVEVNNS
+234 ELNPEAYAEINNS
-247 FGSFNT
+247 YGSFNT
-253 WKNTIKVGTGLINK
+253 WKNTVKVGTGLINK
-267 HLSLDARLS
+267 HFSLDARLS
-276 NITSDGFVDRASSSL
+276 NITSDGFVDRASTSL
-291 QSFYTSAAFTGEK
+291 QSFYTSAAYTGEK

-331 SDRTYN
+331 TDRTYN
-337 PAGMER
+337 AAGMER
-343 PGSPYDNETDNY
+343 PGAPYDNETDNY

-364 NQALSSSLN
+364 NQALNPAIN
-373 LNVALFY
+373 LNIALFY

-393 EDYADYGLPPFSLGT
+393 DDYANYGLPPFTMGN
-408 DTLYNTDLIRQLW
+408 DTLYSTDLIRQLW

-428 NTFSLQYKKNASEW
+428 NTFSLQYKKNSSEW
-442 ILGGGLSKYTG
+442 ILGGGLSKYIG
-453 NHYGKIIWA
+453 NHYGKVIWA
-462 EAGVPDDYTWYN
+462 EAGVPDNYMWYN

-489 QKLSDHLALFAD
+489 QKLANNLVLFAD
-501 IQGRSVRYDI
+501 VQGRSVRYDI

-524 NWFFV
+524 KWFFV
-529 NPKAGISYTKSNWKA
+529 NPKAGVSYSKNNWKA

-549 MANKEP
+549 IANKEP

-563 ATQQPV
+563 ATQQPA
-569 PEQLQDLELGFEQ
+569 PEQLQDIELGIEK
-582 RGTTLSWGATLFY
+582 RGASLSWGATLFY

-601 LVLTGQINDVGAYAR
+601 LVLTGQINDVGAYTR

-627 ELTATWRPSS
+627 ELTASWRPSS

-649 NKVRNFTAYYDD
+649 NKVRNFTAFYDD
-661 YDDGVQK
+661 YDDGGQK
-668 TETFDKSDLSY
+668 TESFEQTDLSF
-679 SPRWIGGATLN
+679 SPRWVGGATLN
-690 FHPARN
+690 VHLARN
-696 LDISLINKY
+696 LDLSLINKY
-705 VSRQFLDNTSRVSRS
+705 VSRQYLDNTSRKSRS
-720 LDPFFVQDIRVSYR
+720 LDPFLVQDLRVSYR
-734 ILPGFMKEILLI
+734 ILPKFMKEILLI
-746 GQVNNLLNVKY
+746 GQVNNLLNVEY

-763 FSYYY
+763 FSYYF

-777 YFPMAGSN
+777 YFPMAGTN
-785 AMIALNLKF
+785 AMLALNLKF

>member
-1 MRWPPKQKQM
+1 M
-11 KKTLFTLLSLALVW
+11 KKTLFTLISLAFVL
-25 PVIAQIQ
+25 PVIAQLQ
-32 FNGRILEK
+32 FNGRILEQ

-50 IKAGNAYFLT
+50 VKAGKAFLVT
-60 DENGMVSFRA
+60 DENGMVRFRA
-70 QPGDSIEVSAIGF
+70 NPGDSIEISAIGF
-83 KTIHRLLTISTSFEI
+83 KTITRVLTTSTMLEI
-98 LLEREFSLM
+98 FLEKEFSLM

-112 NAVRASYLSPF
+112 NAVRASSLSPF
-123 TQTTLTSRAI
+123 TQTTLSARAI

-234 ELNTDAYVEVNNS
+234 ELNPEAYAEINNS
-247 FGSFNT
+247 YGSFNT
-253 WKNTIKVGTGLINK
+253 WKNTVKVGTGLINK
-267 HLSLDARLS
+267 HFSLDARLS
-276 NITSDGFVDRASSSL
+276 NITSDGFVDRASTSL
-291 QSFYTSAAFTGEK
+291 QSFYTSAAYTGEK

-331 SDRTYN
+331 TDRTYN
-337 PAGMER
+337 AAGMER
-343 PGSPYDNETDNY
+343 PGAPYDNETDNY

-364 NQALSSSLN
+364 NQALNPAIN
-373 LNVALFY
+373 LNIALFY

-393 EDYADYGLPPFSLGT
+393 DDYANYGLPPFTMGN
-408 DTLYNTDLIRQLW
+408 DTLYSTDLIRQLW

-428 NTFSLQYKKNASEW
+428 NTFSLQYKKNSSEW
-442 ILGGGLSKYTG
+442 ILGGGLSKYIG
-453 NHYGKIIWA
+453 NHYGKVIWA
-462 EAGVPDDYTWYN
+462 EAGVPDNYMWYN

-489 QKLSDHLALFAD
+489 QKLANNLVLFAD
-501 IQGRSVRYDI
+501 VQGRSVRYDI

-524 NWFFV
+524 KWFFV
-529 NPKAGISYTKSNWKA
+529 NPKAGVSYSKNNWKA

-549 MANKEP
+549 IANKEP

-569 PEQLQDLELGFEQ
+569 PEQLQDIELGIEK
-582 RGTTLSWGATLFY
+582 RGASLSWGATLFY

-601 LVLTGQINDVGAYAR
+601 LVLTGQINDVGAYTR

-627 ELTATWRPSS
+627 ELTASWRPSS

-649 NKVRNFTAYYDD
+649 NKVRNFTAFYDD
-661 YDDGVQK
+661 YDDGGQK
-668 TETFDKSDLSY
+668 TESFEQTDLSF
-679 SPRWIGGATLN
+679 SPRWVGGATLN
-690 FHPARN
+690 VHLARN
-696 LDISLINKY
+696 LDLSLINKY
-705 VSRQFLDNTSRVSRS
+705 VSRQYLDNTSRKSRS
-720 LDPFFVQDIRVSYR
+720 LDPFLVQDLRVSYR
-734 ILPGFMKEILLI
+734 ILPKFMKEILLI

-763 FSYYY
+763 FSYYF

-777 YFPMAGSN
+777 YFPMAGTN
-785 AMIALNLKF
+785 AMLALNLKF

>member
-1 MRWPPKQKQM
+1 M
-11 KKTLFTLLSLALVW
+11 KKTLFTLISLAFVL
-25 PVIAQIQ
+25 PVIAQLQ
-32 FNGRILEK
+32 FNGRILEQ

-50 IKAGNAYFLT
+50 VKAGKAFLVT
-60 DENGMVSFRA
+60 DENGMVRFRA
-70 QPGDSIEVSAIGF
+70 NPGDSIEISAIGF
-83 KTIHRLLTISTSFEI
+83 KTITRVLTSSTMLEI
-98 LLEREFSLM
+98 FLEKEFSLM

-123 TQTTLTSRAI
+123 TQTTLSARAI

-234 ELNTDAYVEVNNS
+234 ELNPEAYAEINNS
-247 FGSFNT
+247 YGSFNT
-253 WKNTIKVGTGLINK
+253 WKNTVKVGTGLINK
-267 HLSLDARLS
+267 HFSLDARLS
-276 NITSDGFVDRASSSL
+276 NITSDGFVDRASTSL
-291 QSFYTSAAFTGEK
+291 QSFYTSAAYTGEK

-331 SDRTYN
+331 TDRTYN
-337 PAGMER
+337 AAGMER
-343 PGSPYDNETDNY
+343 PGAPYDNETDNY

-364 NQALSSSLN
+364 NQALNPAIN
-373 LNVALFY
+373 LNIALFY

-393 EDYADYGLPPFSLGT
+393 DDYANYGLPPFTMGN
-408 DTLYNTDLIRQLW
+408 DTLYSTDLIRQLW

-428 NTFSLQYKKNASEW
+428 NTFSLQYKKNSSEW
-442 ILGGGLSKYTG
+442 ILGGGLSKYIG
-453 NHYGKIIWA
+453 NHYGKVIWA
-462 EAGVPDDYTWYN
+462 EAGVPDNYMWYN

-489 QKLSDHLALFAD
+489 QKLANNLVLFAD
-501 IQGRSVRYDI
+501 VQGRSVRYDI

-524 NWFFV
+524 KWFFV
-529 NPKAGISYTKSNWKA
+529 NPKAGVSYSKNNWKA

-549 MANKEP
+549 IANKEP

-569 PEQLQDLELGFEQ
+569 PEQLQDIELGIEK
-582 RGTTLSWGATLFY
+582 RGASLSWGATLFY

-601 LVLTGQINDVGAYAR
+601 LVLTGQINDVGAYTR

-627 ELTATWRPSS
+627 ELTASWRPSS

-649 NKVRNFTAYYDD
+649 NKVRNFTAFYDD
-661 YDDGVQK
+661 YDDGGQK
-668 TETFDKSDLSY
+668 TESFEQTDLSF
-679 SPRWIGGATLN
+679 SPRWVCGATLN
-690 FHPARN
+690 VHPARN
-696 LDISLINKY
+696 LDLSLINKY
-705 VSRQFLDNTSRVSRS
+705 VSRQYLDNTSRKSRS
-720 LDPFFVQDIRVSYR
+720 LDPFLVQDLRVSYR
-734 ILPGFMKEILLI
+734 ILPNFMKEILLI

-763 FSYYY
+763 FSYYF

-777 YFPMAGSN
+777 YFPMAGTN
-785 AMIALNLKF
+785 AMLALNLKF

>member
-1 MRWPPKQKQM
+1 M
-11 KKTLFTLLSLALVW
+11 KKTLFTLISLAFVL
-25 PVIAQIQ
+25 PVIAQLQ
-32 FNGRILEK
+32 FNGRILEQ

-50 IKAGNAYFLT
+50 VKAGKAFLVT
-60 DENGMVSFRA
+60 DENGMVRFRA
-70 QPGDSIEVSAIGF
+70 NPGDSIEISAIGF
-83 KTIHRLLTISTSFEI
+83 KTITRVLTSSTMLEI
-98 LLEREFSLM
+98 FLEKEFSLM

-123 TQTTLTSRAI
+123 TQTTLSARAI

-234 ELNTDAYVEVNNS
+234 ELNPEAYAEINNS
-247 FGSFNT
+247 YGSFNT
-253 WKNTIKVGTGLINK
+253 WKNTVKVGTGLINK
-267 HLSLDARLS
+267 HFSLDARLS
-276 NITSDGFVDRASSSL
+276 NITSDGFVDRASTSL
-291 QSFYTSAAFTGEK
+291 QSFYTSAAYTGEK

-331 SDRTYN
+331 TDRTYN
-337 PAGMER
+337 AAGMER
-343 PGSPYDNETDNY
+343 PGAPYDNETDNY

-364 NQALSSSLN
+364 NQALNPAIN
-373 LNVALFY
+373 LNIALFY

-393 EDYADYGLPPFSLGT
+393 DDYANYGLPPFTMGN
-408 DTLYNTDLIRQLW
+408 DTLYSTDLIRQLW

-428 NTFSLQYKKNASEW
+428 NTFSLQYKKNSSEW
-442 ILGGGLSKYTG
+442 ILGGGLSKYIG
-453 NHYGKIIWA
+453 NHYGKVIWA
-462 EAGVPDDYTWYN
+462 EAGVPDNYMWYN

-489 QKLSDHLALFAD
+489 QKLANNLVLFAD
-501 IQGRSVRYDI
+501 VQGRSVRYDI

-524 NWFFV
+524 KWFFV
-529 NPKAGISYTKSNWKA
+529 NPKAGVSYSKNNWKA

-549 MANKEP
+549 IANKEP

-569 PEQLQDLELGFEQ
+569 PEQLQDIELGIEK
-582 RGTTLSWGATLFY
+582 RGASLSWGATLFY

-601 LVLTGQINDVGAYAR
+601 LVLTGQINDVGAYTR

-627 ELTATWRPSS
+627 ELTASWRPSS

-649 NKVRNFTAYYDD
+649 NKVRNFTAFYDD
-661 YDDGVQK
+661 YDDGGQK
-668 TETFDKSDLSY
+668 TESFEQTDLSF
-679 SPRWIGGATLN
+679 SPRWVGGATLN
-690 FHPARN
+690 VHLARN
-696 LDISLINKY
+696 LDLSLINKY
-705 VSRQFLDNTSRVSRS
+705 VSRQYLDNTSRKSRS
-720 LDPFFVQDIRVSYR
+720 LDPFLVQDLRVSYR
-734 ILPGFMKEILLI
+734 ILPNFMKEILLI
-746 GQVNNLLNVKY
+746 GQVNNLLNVEY

-763 FSYYY
+763 FSYYF

-777 YFPMAGSN
+777 YFPMAGTN
-785 AMIALNLKF
+785 AMLALNLKF

>member
-1 MRWPPKQKQM
+1 M
-11 KKTLFTLLSLALVW
+11 KKTLFTLISLAFVL
-25 PVIAQIQ
+25 PVIAQLQ
-32 FNGRILEK
+32 FNGRILEQ

-50 IKAGNAYFLT
+50 VKAGKAFLVT
-60 DENGMVSFRA
+60 DENGMVRFRA
-70 QPGDSIEVSAIGF
+70 NPGDSIEISAIGF
-83 KTIHRLLTISTSFEI
+83 KTITRVLTSSTMLEI
-98 LLEREFSLM
+98 FLEKEFSLM

-123 TQTTLTSRAI
+123 TQTTLSARAI

-234 ELNTDAYVEVNNS
+234 ELNPEAYAEINNS
-247 FGSFNT
+247 YGSFNT
-253 WKNTIKVGTGLINK
+253 WKNTVKVGTGLINK
-267 HLSLDARLS
+267 HFSLDARLS
-276 NITSDGFVDRASSSL
+276 NITSDGFVDRASTSL
-291 QSFYTSAAFTGEK
+291 QSFYTSAAYTGEK

-331 SDRTYN
+331 TDRTYN
-337 PAGMER
+337 AAGMER
-343 PGSPYDNETDNY
+343 PGAPYDNETDNY

-364 NQALSSSLN
+364 NQALNPAIN
-373 LNVALFY
+373 LNIALFY

-393 EDYADYGLPPFSLGT
+393 DDYANYGLPPFTMGN
-408 DTLYNTDLIRQLW
+408 DTLYSTDLIRQLW

-428 NTFSLQYKKNASEW
+428 NTFSLQYKKNSSEW
-442 ILGGGLSKYTG
+442 ILGGGLSKYIG
-453 NHYGKIIWA
+453 NHYGKVIWA
-462 EAGVPDDYTWYN
+462 EAGVPDNYMWYN

-489 QKLSDHLALFAD
+489 QKLANNLVLFAD
-501 IQGRSVRYDI
+501 VQGRSVRYDI

-524 NWFFV
+524 KWFFV
-529 NPKAGISYTKSNWKA
+529 NPKAGVSYSKNNWKA

-549 MANKEP
+549 IANKEP

-569 PEQLQDLELGFEQ
+569 PEQLQDIELGIEK
-582 RGTTLSWGATLFY
+582 RGASLSWGATLFY

-601 LVLTGQINDVGAYAR
+601 LVLTGQINDVGAYTR

-627 ELTATWRPSS
+627 ELTASWRPSS

-649 NKVRNFTAYYDD
+649 NKVRNFTAFYDD
-661 YDDGVQK
+661 YDDGGQK
-668 TETFDKSDLSY
+668 TESFEQTDLSF
-679 SPRWIGGATLN
+679 SPRWVGGATLN
-690 FHPARN
+690 VHLARN
-696 LDISLINKY
+696 LDLSLINKY
-705 VSRQFLDNTSRVSRS
+705 VSRQYLDNTSRKSRS
-720 LDPFFVQDIRVSYR
+720 LDPFLVQDLRVSYR
-734 ILPGFMKEILLI
+734 ILPKFMKEILLI

-763 FSYYY
+763 FSYYF

-777 YFPMAGSN
+777 YFPMAGTN
-785 AMIALNLKF
+785 AMLALNLKF

>member
-1 MRWPPKQKQM
+1 M
-11 KKTLFTLLSLALVW
+11 KKTLFTLISLAFVL
-25 PVIAQIQ
+25 PVIAQLQ
-32 FNGRILEK
+32 FNGRILEQ

-50 IKAGNAYFLT
+50 VKAGKAFLVT
-60 DENGMVSFRA
+60 DENGMVRFRA
-70 QPGDSIEVSAIGF
+70 NPGDSIEISAIGF
-83 KTIHRLLTISTSFEI
+83 KTITRVLTSSTMLEI
-98 LLEREFSLM
+98 FLEKEFSLM

-123 TQTTLTSRAI
+123 TQTTLSARAI

-234 ELNTDAYVEVNNS
+234 ELNPEAYAEINNS
-247 FGSFNT
+247 YGSFNT
-253 WKNTIKVGTGLINK
+253 WKNTVKVGTGLINK
-267 HLSLDARLS
+267 HFSLDARLS
-276 NITSDGFVDRASSSL
+276 NITSDGFVDRASTSL
-291 QSFYTSAAFTGEK
+291 QSFYTSAAYTGEK

-331 SDRTYN
+331 TDRTYN
-337 PAGMER
+337 AAGMER
-343 PGSPYDNETDNY
+343 PGAPYDNETDNY

-364 NQALSSSLN
+364 NQALNPAIN
-373 LNVALFY
+373 LNIALFY

-393 EDYADYGLPPFSLGT
+393 DDYANYGLPPFTMGN
-408 DTLYNTDLIRQLW
+408 DTLYSTDLIRQLW

-428 NTFSLQYKKNASEW
+428 NTFSLQYKKNSSEW
-442 ILGGGLSKYTG
+442 ILGGGLSKYIG
-453 NHYGKIIWA
+453 NHYGKVIWA
-462 EAGVPDDYTWYN
+462 EAGVPDNYMWYN

-489 QKLSDHLALFAD
+489 QKLANNLVLFAD
-501 IQGRSVRYDI
+501 VQGRSVRYDI

-524 NWFFV
+524 KWFFV
-529 NPKAGISYTKSNWKA
+529 NPKAGVSYSKNNWKA

-549 MANKEP
+549 IANKEP

-569 PEQLQDLELGFEQ
+569 PEQLQDIELGIEK
-582 RGTTLSWGATLFY
+582 RGASLSWGATLFY

-601 LVLTGQINDVGAYAR
+601 LVLTGQINDVGAYTR

-627 ELTATWRPSS
+627 ELTASWRPSS

-649 NKVRNFTAYYDD
+649 NKVRNFTAFYDD
-661 YDDGVQK
+661 YDDGGQK
-668 TETFDKSDLSY
+668 TESFEQTDLSF
-679 SPRWIGGATLN
+679 SPRWVCGATLN
-690 FHPARN
+690 VHLARN
-696 LDISLINKY
+696 LDLSLINKY
-705 VSRQFLDNTSRVSRS
+705 VSRQYLDNTSRKSRS
-720 LDPFFVQDIRVSYR
+720 LDPFLVQDLRVSYR
-734 ILPGFMKEILLI
+734 ILPNFMKEILLI
-746 GQVNNLLNVKY
+746 GQVNNLLNVEY

-763 FSYYY
+763 FSYYF

-777 YFPMAGSN
+777 YFPMAGTN
-785 AMIALNLKF
+785 AMLALNLKF

>member
-1 MRWPPKQKQM
+1 M
-11 KKTLFTLLSLALVW
+11 KKTLFTLISLAFVL
-25 PVIAQIQ
+25 PVIAQLQ
-32 FNGRILEK
+32 FNGRILEQ

-50 IKAGNAYFLT
+50 VKAGKAFLVT
-60 DENGMVSFRA
+60 DENGMVRFRA
-70 QPGDSIEVSAIGF
+70 NPGDSIEISAIGF
-83 KTIHRLLTISTSFEI
+83 KTITRVLTSSTMLEI
-98 LLEREFSLM
+98 FLEKEFSLM

-123 TQTTLTSRAI
+123 TQTTLSARAI

-234 ELNTDAYVEVNNS
+234 ELNPEAYAEINNS
-247 FGSFNT
+247 YGSFNT
-253 WKNTIKVGTGLINK
+253 WKNTVKVGTGLINK
-267 HLSLDARLS
+267 HFSLDARLS
-276 NITSDGFVDRASSSL
+276 NITSDGFVDRASTSL
-291 QSFYTSAAFTGEK
+291 QSFYTSAAYTGEK

-331 SDRTYN
+331 TDRTYN
-337 PAGMER
+337 AAGMER
-343 PGSPYDNETDNY
+343 PGAPYDNETDNY

-364 NQALSSSLN
+364 NQALNPAIN
-373 LNVALFY
+373 LNIALFY

-393 EDYADYGLPPFSLGT
+393 DDYANYGLPPFTMGN
-408 DTLYNTDLIRQLW
+408 DTLYSTDLIRQLW

-428 NTFSLQYKKNASEW
+428 NTFSLQYKKNSSEW
-442 ILGGGLSKYTG
+442 ILGGGLSKYIG
-453 NHYGKIIWA
+453 NHYGKVIWA
-462 EAGVPDDYTWYN
+462 EAGVPDNYMWYN

-489 QKLSDHLALFAD
+489 QKLANNLVLFAD
-501 IQGRSVRYDI
+501 VQGRSVRYDI

-524 NWFFV
+524 KWFFV
-529 NPKAGISYTKSNWKA
+529 NPKAGVSYSKNNWKA

-549 MANKEP
+549 IANKEP

-563 ATQQPV
+563 ATQQPA
-569 PEQLQDLELGFEQ
+569 PEQLQDIELGIEK
-582 RGTTLSWGATLFY
+582 RGASLSWGATLFY

-601 LVLTGQINDVGAYAR
+601 LVLTGQINDVGAYTR

-627 ELTATWRPSS
+627 ELTASWRPSS

-649 NKVRNFTAYYDD
+649 NKVRNFTAFYDD
-661 YDDGVQK
+661 YDDGGQK
-668 TETFDKSDLSY
+668 TESFEQTDLSF
-679 SPRWIGGATLN
+679 SPRWVGGATLN
-690 FHPARN
+690 VHLARN
-696 LDISLINKY
+696 LDLSLINKY
-705 VSRQFLDNTSRVSRS
+705 VSRQYLDNTSRKSRS
-720 LDPFFVQDIRVSYR
+720 LDPFLVQDLRVSYR
-734 ILPGFMKEILLI
+734 ILPNFMKEILLI
-746 GQVNNLLNVKY
+746 GQVNNLLNVEY

-763 FSYYY
+763 FSYYF

-777 YFPMAGSN
+777 YFPMAGTN
-785 AMIALNLKF
+785 AMLALNLKF

>member
-1 MRWPPKQKQM
+1 M
-11 KKTLFTLLSLALVW
+11 KKTLFTLISLAFVL
-25 PVIAQIQ
+25 PVIAQLQ
-32 FNGRILEK
+32 FNGRILEQ

-50 IKAGNAYFLT
+50 VKAGKAFLVT
-60 DENGMVSFRA
+60 DENGMVRFRA
-70 QPGDSIEVSAIGF
+70 NPGDSIEISAIGF
-83 KTIHRLLTISTSFEI
+83 KTITRVLTTSTMLEI
-98 LLEREFSLM
+98 FLEKEFSLM

-123 TQTTLTSRAI
+123 TQTTLSARAI

-234 ELNTDAYVEVNNS
+234 ELNPEAYAEINNS
-247 FGSFNT
+247 YGSFNT
-253 WKNTIKVGTGLINK
+253 WKNTVKVGTGLINK
-267 HLSLDARLS
+267 HFSLDARLS
-276 NITSDGFVDRASSSL
+276 NITSDGFVDRASTSL
-291 QSFYTSAAFTGEK
+291 QSFYTSAAYTGEK

-331 SDRTYN
+331 TDRTYN
-337 PAGMER
+337 AAGMER
-343 PGSPYDNETDNY
+343 PGAPYDNETDNY

-364 NQALSSSLN
+364 NQALNPAIN
-373 LNVALFY
+373 LNIALFY

-393 EDYADYGLPPFSLGT
+393 DDYANYGLPPFTMGN
-408 DTLYNTDLIRQLW
+408 DTLYSTDLIRQLW

-428 NTFSLQYKKNASEW
+428 NTFSLQYKKNSSEW
-442 ILGGGLSKYTG
+442 ILGGGLSKYIG
-453 NHYGKIIWA
+453 NHYGKVIWA
-462 EAGVPDDYTWYN
+462 EAGVPDNYMWYN

-489 QKLSDHLALFAD
+489 QKLANNLVLFAD
-501 IQGRSVRYDI
+501 VQGRSVRYDI

-524 NWFFV
+524 KWFFV
-529 NPKAGISYTKSNWKA
+529 NPKAGVSYSKNNWKA

-549 MANKEP
+549 IANKEP

-569 PEQLQDLELGFEQ
+569 PEQLQDIELGIEK
-582 RGTTLSWGATLFY
+582 RGASLSWGATLFY

-601 LVLTGQINDVGAYAR
+601 LVLTGQINDVGAYTR

-627 ELTATWRPSS
+627 ELTASWRPSS

-649 NKVRNFTAYYDD
+649 NKVRNFTAFYDD
-661 YDDGVQK
+661 YDDGGQK
-668 TETFDKSDLSY
+668 TESFEQTDLSF
-679 SPRWIGGATLN
+679 SPRWVCGATLN
-690 FHPARN
+690 VHPARN
-696 LDISLINKY
+696 LDLSLINKY
-705 VSRQFLDNTSRVSRS
+705 VSRQYLDNTSRKSRS
-720 LDPFFVQDIRVSYR
+720 LDPFLVQDLRVSYR
-734 ILPGFMKEILLI
+734 ILPKFMKEILLI

-763 FSYYY
+763 FSYYF

-777 YFPMAGSN
+777 YFPMAGTN
-785 AMIALNLKF
+785 AMLALNLKF

>member
-1 MRWPPKQKQM
+1 M
-11 KKTLFTLLSLALVW
+11 KKSLFTLLSLAFML
-25 PVIAQIQ
+25 PVIAQVQ

-40 NVASPISKAT
+40 NAASPISKAT
-50 IKAGNAYFLT
+50 IKSGNAYFLT
-60 DENGMVSFRA
+60 DENGMVRFSSN
-70 QPGDSIEVSAIGF
+70 PGDSIEVSAIGF
-83 KTIHRLLTISTSFEI
+83 KSITRVLTADNKLEI
-98 LLEREFSLM
+98 FLEKEFSLM

-112 NAVRASYLSPF
+112 NAVRASSLSPF
-123 TQTTLTSRAI
+123 TQTTLSARAI
-133 EKANLGQDL
+133 EKVNLGQDL

-205 VNSIQV
+205 VNSIQI

-234 ELNTDAYVEVNNS
+234 ELNPEAYAEINNS
-247 FGSFNT
+247 YGSFNT
-253 WKNTIKVGTGLINK
+253 WKNTVKVGTGLINK
-267 HLSLDARLS
+267 HFSVDARLS
-276 NITSDGFVDRASSSL
+276 NITSDGFVDRAATNL
-291 QSFYTSAAFTGEK
+291 QSFYTSAAYTSEK
-304 NSLRLNVFSG
+304 NSLRFNVFSG

-331 SDRTYN
+331 RDRTYN
-337 PAGMER
+337 AAGMER
-343 PGSPYDNETDNY
+343 PGAPYDNETDNY

-364 NQALSSSLN
+364 NQVLSPALT

-393 EDYADYGLPPFSLGT
+393 DDYADYGLPPFTMGR
-408 DTLYNTDLIRQLW
+408 DTAFSTDLIRQLW

-428 NTFSLQYKKNASEW
+428 NTFSLQYKKNKSEW
-442 ILGGGLSKYTG
+442 ILGGGLSKYVG
-453 NHYGKIIWA
+453 DHYGKIIWA
-462 EAGVPDDYTWYN
+462 GAGVPDDYTWYN

-489 QKLSDHLALFAD
+489 QKLANNLVLFAD
-501 IQGRSVRYDI
+501 VQGRSVRYDI
-511 DGFRNNPGLIIRN
+511 DGFRNNPGLTIRN

-529 NPKAGISYTKSNWKA
+529 NPKAGLTYSVNNWKA

-549 MANKEP
+549 IANKEP

-563 ATQQPV
+563 AAQQPV
-569 PEQLQDLELGFEQ
+569 PEQLQDLELGIEK
-582 RGTTLSWGATLFY
+582 RGTTFSWGATLFH

-627 ELTATWRPSS
+627 ELTATWRPST

-649 NKVRNFTAYYDD
+649 NKVRDFTAFYDD
-661 YDDGVQK
+661 YDDGRQK
-668 TETFDKSDLSY
+668 TEFFEKSDLSF
-679 SPRWIGGATLN
+679 SPRCVGGATLN
-690 FHPARN
+690 VRPARN
-696 LDISLINKY
+696 LDLSLINKY
-705 VSRQFLDNTSRVSRS
+705 VSRQYLDNTSRKSRS
-720 LDPFFVQDIRVSYR
+720 LDPFLGQDLRVSYR
-734 ILPGFMKEILLI
+734 ILPKFMKEILLI

-763 FSYYY
+763 FSYYF

-777 YFPMAGSN
+777 YFPMAGTN
-785 AMIALNLKF
+785 AMLALNLKF

>member
-1 MRWPPKQKQM
+1 M
-11 KKTLFTLLSLALVW
+11 KKTLFTLLSLAIVL
-25 PVIAQIQ
+25 PVIAQLQ

-40 NVASPISKAT
+40 NVASPVSKAT
-50 IKAGNAYFLT
+50 VKAGKSFFLT
-60 DENGMVSFRA
+60 DETGTVRFRA
-70 QPGDSIEVSAIGF
+70 NPGDSIEISAIGF
-83 KTIHRLLTISTSFEI
+83 KTITQVLTSSTMLEI
-98 LLEREFSLM
+98 FLEREFSLM

-123 TQTTLTSRAI
+123 TQTTLSARAI

-234 ELNTDAYVEVNNS
+234 ELNPEAYAEINNS
-247 FGSFNT
+247 YGSFNT
-253 WKNTIKVGTGLINK
+253 WKNTVKVGTGLINK
-267 HLSLDARLS
+267 HFSLDARLS
-276 NITSDGFVDRASSSL
+276 NITSDGFVDRAATSL
-291 QSFYTSAAFTGEK
+291 QSFYTSAAYTGEK

-331 SDRTYN
+331 TDRTYN
-337 PAGMER
+337 AAGMER
-343 PGSPYDNETDNY
+343 PGTPYDNETDNY

-364 NQALSSSLN
+364 NQVLNPALT

-393 EDYADYGLPPFSLGT
+393 EDYAAYGLPPFSSGT
-408 DTLYNTDLIRQLW
+408 DTLLSTDLIRQLW

-428 NTFSLQYKKNASEW
+428 NTFSLQYKKNKSEW
-442 ILGGGLSKYTG
+442 ILGGGLSKYIG
-453 NHYGKIIWA
+453 NHYGKVIWA
-462 EAGVPDDYTWYN
+462 EAGVPDNYTWYN

-489 QKLSDHLALFAD
+489 QKLDNNLVLFAD
-501 IQGRSVRYDI
+501 LQGRSVRYDI

-529 NPKAGISYTKSNWKA
+529 NPKAGVTYSKNNWKA

-549 MANKEP
+549 IANKEP

-569 PEQLQDLELGFEQ
+569 PEQLQDLELGIEK

-601 LVLTGQINDVGAYAR
+601 LVLTGEINDVGAYAR

-627 ELTATWRPSS
+627 ELTATWRPSA

-649 NKVRNFTAYYDD
+649 NKVKDFTAFYDD
-661 YDDGVQK
+661 YDDGGQK
-668 TETFDKSDLSY
+668 TESFSQADLSF
-679 SPRWIGGATLN
+679 SPRWVGGATLN
-690 FHPARN
+690 VRPSRN
-696 LDISLINKY
+696 LEISLINKY
-705 VSRQFLDNTSRVSRS
+705 VSRQYLDNTSRKSRS
-720 LDPFFVQDIRVSYR
+720 LNPFFVQDLRLSYR

-746 GQVNNLLNVKY
+746 GQVNNLLNVRY

-763 FSYYY
+763 FSYYL

-777 YFPMAGSN
+777 YFPMAGTN
-785 AMIALNLKF
+785 AMVALNLKF

>member
-1 MRWPPKQKQM
+1 M
-11 KKTLFTLLSLALVW
+11 KKTLFTLISLAFVL
-25 PVIAQIQ
+25 PVIAQLQ
-32 FNGRILEK
+32 FNGRILEQ

-50 IKAGNAYFLT
+50 VKAGKAFLVT
-60 DENGMVSFRA
+60 DENGMVRFRA
-70 QPGDSIEVSAIGF
+70 NPGDSIEISAIGF
-83 KTIHRLLTISTSFEI
+83 KTITRVLTSSTMLEI
-98 LLEREFSLM
+98 FLEKEFSLM

-123 TQTTLTSRAI
+123 TQTTLSARAI

-234 ELNTDAYVEVNNS
+234 ELNPEAYAEINNS
-247 FGSFNT
+247 YGSFNT
-253 WKNTIKVGTGLINK
+253 WKNTVKVGTGLINK
-267 HLSLDARLS
+267 HFSLDARLS
-276 NITSDGFVDRASSSL
+276 NITSDGFVDRASTSL
-291 QSFYTSAAFTGEK
+291 QSFYTSAAYTGEK

-331 SDRTYN
+331 TDRTYN
-337 PAGMER
+337 AAGMER
-343 PGSPYDNETDNY
+343 PGAPYDNETDNY

-364 NQALSSSLN
+364 NQALNPAIN
-373 LNVALFY
+373 LNIALFY

-393 EDYADYGLPPFSLGT
+393 DDYANYGLPPFTMGN
-408 DTLYNTDLIRQLW
+408 DTLYSTDLIRQLW

-428 NTFSLQYKKNASEW
+428 NTFSLQYKKNSSEW
-442 ILGGGLSKYTG
+442 ILGGGLSKYIG
-453 NHYGKIIWA
+453 NHYGKVIWA
-462 EAGVPDDYTWYN
+462 EAGVPDNYMWYN

-489 QKLSDHLALFAD
+489 QKLANNLVLFAD
-501 IQGRSVRYDI
+501 VQGRSVRYDI

-524 NWFFV
+524 KWFFV
-529 NPKAGISYTKSNWKA
+529 NPKAGVSYSKNNWKA

-549 MANKEP
+549 IANKEP

-563 ATQQPV
+563 ATQQPA
-569 PEQLQDLELGFEQ
+569 PEQLQDIELGIEK
-582 RGTTLSWGATLFY
+582 RGASLSWGATLFY

-601 LVLTGQINDVGAYAR
+601 LVLTGQINDVGAYTR

-627 ELTATWRPSS
+627 ELTASWRPSS

-649 NKVRNFTAYYDD
+649 NKVRNFTAFYDD
-661 YDDGVQK
+661 YDDGGQK
-668 TETFDKSDLSY
+668 TESFEQTDLSF
-679 SPRWIGGATLN
+679 SPRWVCGATLN
-690 FHPARN
+690 VHLARN
-696 LDISLINKY
+696 LNLSLINKY
-705 VSRQFLDNTSRVSRS
+705 VSRQYLDNTSRKSRS
-720 LDPFFVQDIRVSYR
+720 LDPFLVQDLRVSYR
-734 ILPGFMKEILLI
+734 ILPNFMKEILLI
-746 GQVNNLLNVKY
+746 GEVNNLLNVEY

-763 FSYYY
+763 FSYYF

-777 YFPMAGSN
+777 YFPMAGTN
-785 AMIALNLKF
+785 AMLALNLKF

>member
-1 MRWPPKQKQM
+1 M
-11 KKTLFTLLSLALVW
+11 KKTLFTLISLAFVL
-25 PVIAQIQ
+25 PVIAQLQ
-32 FNGRILEK
+32 FNGRILEQ

-50 IKAGNAYFLT
+50 VKAGKAFLVT
-60 DENGMVSFRA
+60 DENGMVRFRA
-70 QPGDSIEVSAIGF
+70 NPGDSIEISAIGF
-83 KTIHRLLTISTSFEI
+83 KTITRVLTTSTMLEI
-98 LLEREFSLM
+98 FLEKEFSLM

-112 NAVRASYLSPF
+112 NAVRASSLSPF
-123 TQTTLTSRAI
+123 TQTTLSARAI

-234 ELNTDAYVEVNNS
+234 ELNPEAYAEINNS
-247 FGSFNT
+247 YGSFNT
-253 WKNTIKVGTGLINK
+253 WKNTVKVGTGLINK
-267 HLSLDARLS
+267 HFSLDARLS
-276 NITSDGFVDRASSSL
+276 NITSDGFVDRASTSL
-291 QSFYTSAAFTGEK
+291 QSFYTSAAYTGEK

-331 SDRTYN
+331 TDRTYN
-337 PAGMER
+337 AAGMER
-343 PGSPYDNETDNY
+343 PGAPYDNETDNY

-364 NQALSSSLN
+364 NQALNPAIN
-373 LNVALFY
+373 LNIALFY

-393 EDYADYGLPPFSLGT
+393 DDYANYGLPPFTMGN
-408 DTLYNTDLIRQLW
+408 DTLYSTDLIRQLW

-428 NTFSLQYKKNASEW
+428 NTFSLQYKKNSSEW
-442 ILGGGLSKYTG
+442 ILGGGLSKYIG
-453 NHYGKIIWA
+453 NHYGKVIWA
-462 EAGVPDDYTWYN
+462 EAGVPDNYMWYN

-489 QKLSDHLALFAD
+489 QKLANNLVLFAD
-501 IQGRSVRYDI
+501 VQGRSVRYDI

-524 NWFFV
+524 KWFFV
-529 NPKAGISYTKSNWKA
+529 NPKAGVSYSKNNWKA

-549 MANKEP
+549 IANKEP

-569 PEQLQDLELGFEQ
+569 PEQLQDIELGIEK
-582 RGTTLSWGATLFY
+582 RGASLSWGATLFY

-601 LVLTGQINDVGAYAR
+601 LVLTGQINDVGAYTR

-627 ELTATWRPSS
+627 ELTASWRPSS

-649 NKVRNFTAYYDD
+649 NKVRNFTAFYDD
-661 YDDGVQK
+661 YDDGGQK
-668 TETFDKSDLSY
+668 TESFEQTDLSF
-679 SPRWIGGATLN
+679 SPRWVCGATLN
-690 FHPARN
+690 VHPARN
-696 LDISLINKY
+696 LDLSLINKY
-705 VSRQFLDNTSRVSRS
+705 VSRQYLDNTSRKSRS
-720 LDPFFVQDIRVSYR
+720 LDPFLVQDLRVSYR
-734 ILPGFMKEILLI
+734 ILPKFMKEILLI

-763 FSYYY
+763 FSYYF

-777 YFPMAGSN
+777 YFPMAGTN
-785 AMIALNLKF
+785 AMLALNLKF

>member
-1 MRWPPKQKQM
+1 M
-11 KKTLFTLLSLALVW
+11 KKTLFTLISLAFVL
-25 PVIAQIQ
+25 PVIAQLQ
-32 FNGRILEK
+32 FNGRILEQ

-50 IKAGNAYFLT
+50 VKAGKAFLVT
-60 DENGMVSFRA
+60 DENGMVRFRA
-70 QPGDSIEVSAIGF
+70 NPGDSIEISAIGF
-83 KTIHRLLTISTSFEI
+83 KTITRVLTSSTMLEI
-98 LLEREFSLM
+98 FLEKEFSLM

-123 TQTTLTSRAI
+123 TQTTLSARAI

-234 ELNTDAYVEVNNS
+234 ELNPEAYAEINNS
-247 FGSFNT
+247 YGSFNT
-253 WKNTIKVGTGLINK
+253 WKNTVKVGTGLINK
-267 HLSLDARLS
+267 HFSLDARLS
-276 NITSDGFVDRASSSL
+276 NITSDGFVDRASTSL
-291 QSFYTSAAFTGEK
+291 QSFYTSAAYTGEK

-331 SDRTYN
+331 TDRTYN
-337 PAGMER
+337 AAGMER
-343 PGSPYDNETDNY
+343 PGAPYDNETDNY

-364 NQALSSSLN
+364 NQALNPAIN
-373 LNVALFY
+373 LNIALFY

-393 EDYADYGLPPFSLGT
+393 DDYANYGLPPFTMGN
-408 DTLYNTDLIRQLW
+408 DTLYSTDLIRQLW

-428 NTFSLQYKKNASEW
+428 NTFSLQYKKNSSEW
-442 ILGGGLSKYTG
+442 ILGGGLSKYIG
-453 NHYGKIIWA
+453 NHYGKVIWA
-462 EAGVPDDYTWYN
+462 EAGVPDNYMWYN

-489 QKLSDHLALFAD
+489 QKLANNLVLFAD
-501 IQGRSVRYDI
+501 VQGRSVRYDI

-524 NWFFV
+524 KWFFV
-529 NPKAGISYTKSNWKA
+529 NPKAGVSYSKNNWKA

-549 MANKEP
+549 IANKEP

-563 ATQQPV
+563 ATQQPA
-569 PEQLQDLELGFEQ
+569 PEQLQDIELGIEK
-582 RGTTLSWGATLFY
+582 RGASLSWGATLFY

-601 LVLTGQINDVGAYAR
+601 LVLTGQINDVGAYTR

-627 ELTATWRPSS
+627 ELTASWRPSS

-649 NKVRNFTAYYDD
+649 NKVRNFTAFYDD
-661 YDDGVQK
+661 YDDGGQK
-668 TETFDKSDLSY
+668 TESFEQTDLSF
-679 SPRWIGGATLN
+679 SPRWVGGATLN
-690 FHPARN
+690 VHPARN
-696 LDISLINKY
+696 LDLSLINKY
-705 VSRQFLDNTSRVSRS
+705 VSRQYLDNTSRKSRS
-720 LDPFFVQDIRVSYR
+720 LDPFLVQDLRVSYR
-734 ILPGFMKEILLI
+734 ILPNFMKEILLI
-746 GQVNNLLNVKY
+746 GQVNNLLNVEY

-763 FSYYY
+763 FSYYF

-777 YFPMAGSN
+777 YFPMAGTN
-785 AMIALNLKF
+785 AMLALNLKF

>member
-1 MRWPPKQKQM
+1 M
-11 KKTLFTLLSLALVW
+11 KKTLFTLISLAFVL
-25 PVIAQIQ
+25 PVIAQLQ
-32 FNGRILEK
+32 FNGRILEQ

-50 IKAGNAYFLT
+50 VKAGKAFLVT
-60 DENGMVSFRA
+60 DENGMVRFRA
-70 QPGDSIEVSAIGF
+70 NPGDSIEISAIGF
-83 KTIHRLLTISTSFEI
+83 KTITRVLTTSTMLEI
-98 LLEREFSLM
+98 FLEKEFSLM

-112 NAVRASYLSPF
+112 NAVRASSLSPF
-123 TQTTLTSRAI
+123 TQTTLSARAI

-234 ELNTDAYVEVNNS
+234 ELNPEAYAEINNS
-247 FGSFNT
+247 YGSFNT
-253 WKNTIKVGTGLINK
+253 WKNTVKVGTGLINK
-267 HLSLDARLS
+267 HFSLDARLS
-276 NITSDGFVDRASSSL
+276 NITSDGFVDRASTSL
-291 QSFYTSAAFTGEK
+291 QSFYTSAAYTGEK

-331 SDRTYN
+331 TDRTYN
-337 PAGMER
+337 AAGMER
-343 PGSPYDNETDNY
+343 PGAPYDNETDNY

-364 NQALSSSLN
+364 NQALNPAIN
-373 LNVALFY
+373 LNIALFY

-393 EDYADYGLPPFSLGT
+393 DDYANYGLPPFTMGN
-408 DTLYNTDLIRQLW
+408 DTLYSTDLIRQLW

-428 NTFSLQYKKNASEW
+428 NTFSLQYKKNSSEW
-442 ILGGGLSKYTG
+442 ILGGGLSKYIG
-453 NHYGKIIWA
+453 NHYGKVIWA
-462 EAGVPDDYTWYN
+462 EAGVPDNYMWYN

-489 QKLSDHLALFAD
+489 QKLANNLVLFAD
-501 IQGRSVRYDI
+501 VQGRSVRYDI

-524 NWFFV
+524 KWFFV
-529 NPKAGISYTKSNWKA
+529 NPKAGVSYSKNNWKA

-549 MANKEP
+549 IANKEP

-569 PEQLQDLELGFEQ
+569 PEQLQDIELGIEK
-582 RGTTLSWGATLFY
+582 RGASLSWGATLFY

-601 LVLTGQINDVGAYAR
+601 LVLTGQINDVGAYTR

-627 ELTATWRPSS
+627 ELTASWRPSS
-637 WFDLAAN
+637 WFDMAAN

-649 NKVRNFTAYYDD
+649 NKVRNFTAFYDD
-661 YDDGVQK
+661 YDDGGQK
-668 TETFDKSDLSY
+668 TESFEQTDLSF
-679 SPRWIGGATLN
+679 SPRWVGGATLN
-690 FHPARN
+690 VHLARN
-696 LDISLINKY
+696 LDLSLINKY
-705 VSRQFLDNTSRVSRS
+705 VSRQYLDNTSRKSRS
-720 LDPFFVQDIRVSYR
+720 LDPFLVQDLRVSYR
-734 ILPGFMKEILLI
+734 ILPNFMKEILLI

-763 FSYYY
+763 FSYYF

-777 YFPMAGSN
+777 YFPMAGTN
-785 AMIALNLKF
+785 AMLALNLKF

>member
-1 MRWPPKQKQM
+1 M
-11 KKTLFTLLSLALVW
+11 KKTLFTLISLAFVL
-25 PVIAQIQ
+25 PVIAQLQ
-32 FNGRILEK
+32 FNGRILEQ

-50 IKAGNAYFLT
+50 VKAGKAFLVT
-60 DENGMVSFRA
+60 DENGMVRFRA
-70 QPGDSIEVSAIGF
+70 NPGDSIEISAIGF
-83 KTIHRLLTISTSFEI
+83 KTITRVLTSSTMLEI
-98 LLEREFSLM
+98 FLEKEFSLM

-123 TQTTLTSRAI
+123 TQTTLSARAI

-234 ELNTDAYVEVNNS
+234 ELNPEAYAEINNS
-247 FGSFNT
+247 YGSFNT
-253 WKNTIKVGTGLINK
+253 WKNTVKVGTGLINK
-267 HLSLDARLS
+267 HFSLDARLS
-276 NITSDGFVDRASSSL
+276 NITSDGFVDRASTSL
-291 QSFYTSAAFTGEK
+291 QSFYTSAAYTGEK

-331 SDRTYN
+331 TDRTYN
-337 PAGMER
+337 AAGMER
-343 PGSPYDNETDNY
+343 PGAPYDNETDNY

-364 NQALSSSLN
+364 NQALNPAIN
-373 LNVALFY
+373 LNIALFY

-393 EDYADYGLPPFSLGT
+393 DDYANYGLPPFTMGN
-408 DTLYNTDLIRQLW
+408 DTLYSTDLIRQLW

-428 NTFSLQYKKNASEW
+428 NTFSLQYKKNSSEW
-442 ILGGGLSKYTG
+442 ILGGGLSKYIG
-453 NHYGKIIWA
+453 NHYGKVIWA
-462 EAGVPDDYTWYN
+462 EAGVPDNYMWYN

-489 QKLSDHLALFAD
+489 QKLANNLVLFAD
-501 IQGRSVRYDI
+501 VQGRSVRYDI

-524 NWFFV
+524 KWFFV
-529 NPKAGISYTKSNWKA
+529 NPKAGVSYSKNNWKA

-549 MANKEP
+549 IANKEP

-569 PEQLQDLELGFEQ
+569 PEQLQDIELGIEK
-582 RGTTLSWGATLFY
+582 RGASLSWGATLFY

-601 LVLTGQINDVGAYAR
+601 LVLTGQINDVGAYTR

-627 ELTATWRPSS
+627 ELTASWRPSS

-649 NKVRNFTAYYDD
+649 NKVRNFTAFYDD
-661 YDDGVQK
+661 YDDGGQK
-668 TETFDKSDLSY
+668 TESFEQTDLSF
-679 SPRWIGGATLN
+679 SPRWVCGATLN
-690 FHPARN
+690 VHLARN
-696 LDISLINKY
+696 LDLSLINKY
-705 VSRQFLDNTSRVSRS
+705 VSRQYLDNTSRKSRS
-720 LDPFFVQDIRVSYR
+720 LDPFLVQDLRVSYR
-734 ILPGFMKEILLI
+734 ILPNFMKEILLI
-746 GQVNNLLNVKY
+746 GEVNNLLNVEY

-763 FSYYY
+763 FSYYF

-777 YFPMAGSN
+777 YFPMAGTN
-785 AMIALNLKF
+785 AMLALNLKF